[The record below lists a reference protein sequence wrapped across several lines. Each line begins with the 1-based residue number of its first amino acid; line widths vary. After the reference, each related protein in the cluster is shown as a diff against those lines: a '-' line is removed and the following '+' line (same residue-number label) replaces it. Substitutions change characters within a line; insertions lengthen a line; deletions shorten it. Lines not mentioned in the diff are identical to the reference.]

1 MTAGVLLRA
10 PTIIGPDGKAIPD
23 QSIIGF
29 LQRSKIFTEAWAVFG
44 EVNYDITDRWHLIAG
59 IRYNDE
65 EKHGEG
71 DVVPRFPIT
80 GDVSDDAWT
89 PRVALRYDITDGT
102 NVYASI
108 TKGFKA
114 AVLSSFEQTDNLSEP
129 EEIIAYEFGVK
140 GAGQNY
146 RYGVAAFYYD
156 YTDLQSQVWDGSAS
170 ILDNAEDAEIFGIE
184 VDASFNVTEE
194 FLVRATASWL
204 DTEYGNFVSTA
215 FELPNSP
222 GGMAQNND
230 VDVTGNQMIIA
241 PEWSASLT
249 LSYATEIAW
258 GEIEANGHV
267 VYNDDLWFDFLERVK
282 QDGYT
287 LLNAC

>member
-1 MTAGVLLRA
+1 
-10 PTIIGPDGKAIPD
+10 
-23 QSIIGF
+23 
-29 LQRSKIFTEAWAVFG
+29 
-44 EVNYDITDRWHLIAG
+44 
-59 IRYNDE
+59 
-65 EKHGEG
+65 
-71 DVVPRFPIT
+71 
-80 GDVSDDAWT
+80 
-89 PRVALRYDITDGT
+89 
-102 NVYASI
+102 
-108 TKGFKA
+108 
-114 AVLSSFEQTDNLSEP
+114 LSEP

-287 LLNAC
+287 LLNANVSLLPDFNRMLGNTADAPVYAPPRQYGVGVEYSF